1 MVRLTLALALTVL
14 LLPASAREQRGF
26 HTRFSFS
33 MFGGRSYSAEE
44 QGAIQV
50 LGTSDGWT
58 CKASP
63 IELLEHAA
71 APGAAKPSASRTANI
86 ICTDVSGA
94 SATIS
99 ASCNVAAAERS
110 GSSVQLKSAK
120 SQKGFPVAV
129 HIECVTD

>member
-1 MVRLTLALALTVL
+1 MARLTLALVLTVL
-14 LLPASAREQRGF
+14 VVSASSRGQRGF
-26 HTRFSFS
+26 HTRFAFS

-44 QGAIQV
+44 QAAVQV

-63 IELLEHAA
+63 IELLEHPP
-71 APGAAKPSASRTANI
+71 APGGAKQAASRTANI

-110 GSSVQLKSAK
+110 GSSVQLKSSK